1 MDDQEPKS
9 KTLNLYLDDSGTRH
23 PSRKPGT
30 KAAHGYDWF
39 ALGGILVE
47 DAREEEARQIHQDF
61 KAKWSVETPLHSS
74 EIRSQNER
82 FAWLRGLEKEQAQR
96 FYEELYCMMR
106 DAPVLGIACVVDRPG
121 YNERYEEEYRENR
134 WLLCKTAFSVVVER
148 SAKIARSKGL
158 KLRVFPE
165 KCNRTEDR
173 ALKSYYDALR
183 NEGSPFDATSS
194 DKYAPMTQA
203 DYEEVLYE
211 LKFKAKTSP
220 MAQLA
225 DLYLWPI
232 CMGGYHAG
240 NRPYKR
246 LMDDGKL
253 VECVLDEEEHAVLAT
268 KYSCF
273 ENVERKK

>member
-1 MDDQEPKS
+1 
-9 KTLNLYLDDSGTRH
+9 
-23 PSRKPGT
+23 
-30 KAAHGYDWF
+30 
-39 ALGGILVE
+39 
-47 DAREEEARQIHQDF
+47 
-61 KAKWSVETPLHSS
+61 
-74 EIRSQNER
+74 
-82 FAWLRGLEKEQAQR
+82 
-96 FYEELYCMMR
+96 MMR